1 MPTLAVGTA
10 LALATLCLGSLPVWA
25 SPGDLDYRFGGG
37 DGWAHAGFSRLD
49 GRPAED
55 RGENLIV
62 QPDGRIIVLGVSYED
77 RLPRMAMIRFLP
89 DGSPDP
95 AFGAHHSGRRII
107 TGPGIEPGSTWP
119 ADIALLPDGKIV
131 VAGTSRTWPLIVFR
145 YDSKGDLDRSFVD
158 RGWVTPS
165 SPDFVEDA
173 VIAAQPNGKVLIGG
187 TAPVAGSLFDFVLV
201 RLLQDGRLDAS
212 FGLDGV
218 TTVDVGGRTNGL
230 GDLII
235 GRRGRIIAGGTVV
248 RTLPPPPGSPDDINQ
263 ATMVVVRLLEDGTVD
278 SRFGRGGRTIVRF
291 FPGVDDQYKS
301 FHLSSIAAQSDGSLV
316 LGGGGYLPNGGRV
329 AVFGRLRRNGELDKR
344 FGTRG
349 RLIPQ
354 IIPKIDGVADL
365 IIDGLDRIY
374 ASVWVQQRGA
384 PHSEAGVLRV
394 LPDGVLDQR
403 FGSNGVAAV
412 GLRRETDPRDLDLT
426 QGHLVLGGSALGG
439 KRWGWDFALFAFRV

>member
-1 MPTLAVGTA
+1 MAVEAA
-10 LALATLCLGSLPVWA
+10 LVLATLCVVSLPAWA
-25 SPGDLDYRFGGG
+25 SPGDVDRHFGGG
-37 DGWAHAGFSRLD
+37 DGWAHAGFSLLE
-49 GRPAED
+49 GRPADDHGED
-55 RGENLIV
+55 LVV

-95 AFGAHHSGRRII
+95 AFGAHHSGRRIV
-107 TGPGIEPGSTWP
+107 TAPGIEPGSTWP

-131 VAGTSRTWPLIVFR
+131 VASTSWTWPLIVLR
-145 YDSKGDLDRSFVD
+145 YDPNGTLDRSFGD

-173 VIAAQPNGKVLIGG
+173 VIAVQPDGKVLVGG

-212 FGLDGV
+212 SGLDGV
-218 TTVDVGGRTNGL
+218 ATVDVGGRTNEL
-230 GDLII
+230 GDLVI
-235 GRRGRIIAGGTVV
+235 GGRGRIIAGGTVV
-248 RTLPPPPGSPDDINQ
+248 RTLPPPPGSPDDIDQ
-263 ATMVVVRLLEDGTVD
+263 ATMVVARLLEDGTVD
-278 SRFGRGGRTIVRF
+278 GRFGRGGRTIVRF
-291 FPGVDDQYKS
+291 FPGLDDQFKR
-301 FHLSSIAAQSDGSLV
+301 FHLSSIATQSDGSLV

-329 AVFGRLRRNGELDKR
+329 AVFGHLRRNGELDKR

-354 IIPKIDGVADL
+354 ITPKIDGVADL
-365 IIDGLDRIY
+365 IIDDLDRVY
-374 ASVWVQQRGA
+374 ASVWVQQSGA
-384 PHSEAGVLRV
+384 PHSEAGVLRL
-394 LPDGVLDQR
+394 LPDGVVDQR
-403 FGSNGVAAV
+403 FGSNGVATV

-426 QGHLVLGGSALGG
+426 RGHLVLGGSALGG

>member
-1 MPTLAVGTA
+1 
-10 LALATLCLGSLPVWA
+10 
-25 SPGDLDYRFGGG
+25 
-37 DGWAHAGFSRLD
+37 
-49 GRPAED
+49 
-55 RGENLIV
+55 
-62 QPDGRIIVLGVSYED
+62 
-77 RLPRMAMIRFLP
+77 MAMTVSCP
-89 DGSPDP
+89 
-95 AFGAHHSGRRII
+95 
-107 TGPGIEPGSTWP
+107 TGPGSSIRRSPLGSKDHHGAGDRAGVDMAGGHRPPPG
-119 ADIALLPDGKIV
+119 
-131 VAGTSRTWPLIVFR
+131 RQ
-145 YDSKGDLDRSFVD
+145 D
-158 RGWVTPS
+158 RGRRHLADLAPDRVSVRLERRLGSVIRRPGMVTPS

-301 FHLSSIAAQSDGSLV
+301 FHFSSIAAQSDGSLV